1 MTLNPK
7 PKTQL
12 AISLRLK
19 MKLPRMPLGMPNPSV
34 TAAKP
39 WGEQGSH
46 MAFKDAYGGFRIL
59 ELQDFAFQSPGVKEF
74 AETLN
79 PILWRFR
86 VVEGLGTLAFGPAV
100 SGLGFRGLLFRGLG
114 LGLII

>member
-7 PKTQL
+7 PKKQL

-34 TAAKP
+34 TAAKA

-46 MAFKDAYGGFRIL
+46 MAFKDAYGRVPDSGVAGFCL
-59 ELQDFAFQSPGVKEF
+59 SKSWG
-74 AETLN
+74 
-79 PILWRFR
+79 
-86 VVEGLGTLAFGPAV
+86 
-100 SGLGFRGLLFRGLG
+100 
-114 LGLII
+114 